1 MTDDK
6 LQVFLFCDGR
16 IDHSQL
22 WKIDTLDPS
31 VGNIIHWTTVKHD
44 EDEDKPDCYMY
55 MNSRFFCVA
64 FTYYSSSEAKLH
76 IFNFDDLSEHSTKV
90 IGYKSEDY
98 DDFNFYDI
106 LMEDGMSNKIAVF
119 DKSRKI
125 LNVFQLDD
133 LEAQGIQ
140 VDLSGSDIMMSNFL
154 MGKIMLIKGDFDNRN
169 SEEAKFSQFLIV
181 TEDGDVIEGNKFE
194 TLPVSPMVNLNRFH
208 HVDFGVFVRVF
219 LYVNMMFVHK
229 F

>member
-1 MTDDK
+1 M
-6 LQVFLFCDGR
+6 FLFCECR
-16 IDHSQL
+16 IDHSQI

-44 EDEDKPDCYMY
+44 EDEDKNDCYIY
-55 MNSRFFCVA
+55 MNSRFFCVS
-64 FTYYSSSEAKLH
+64 FTDFFSLEAKLH

-98 DDFNFYDI
+98 NFWDFYDI
-106 LMEDGMSNKIAVF
+106 LLEDGMSNKIAVF

-140 VDLSGSDIMMSNFL
+140 VNLSGSDIMMSNFL

-169 SEEAKFSQFLIV
+169 SEEAKVSQFLIV
-181 TEDGDVIEGNKFE
+181 TEDGDVIEGNKFA
-194 TLPVSPMVNLNRFH
+194 TVPPFVKYDHFH

-219 LYVNMMFVHK
+219 LFI
-229 F
+229 FS

>member
-1 MTDDK
+1 M
-6 LQVFLFCDGR
+6 FLFCECR

-31 VGNIIHWTTVKHD
+31 VGNISHWTTVKHD
-44 EDEDKPDCYMY
+44 EDNVNGRMH

-64 FTYYSSSEAKLH
+64 FQDYSSSEAKLH

-90 IGYKSEDY
+90 FGIATSSEDY
-98 DDFNFYDI
+98 RDFYDF

-119 DKSRKI
+119 DKRRKI

-154 MGKIMLIKGDFDNRN
+154 MGKIMLIKGDFDSRN
-169 SEEAKFSQFLIV
+169 SEDAESSQFLIV
-181 TEDGDVIEGNKFE
+181 TEDGDVIEGNKFA
-194 TLPVSPMVNLNRFH
+194 TVPVPPFMKYDHFH